1 VRPVITD
8 VTDRGVAHT
17 KGAGMDPLTHVCS
30 GVLIGQALQPNPSA
44 RRQTL
49 IVLGL
54 AASAPDLDAIS
65 YLWGPQAYAHLHHSY
80 THTLLGLAVLALLL
94 AGIEKGVWRRVSFTR
109 LFALSSIGLAVHL
122 AGDAVAVWP
131 LRMLWPWAGQDFVL
145 RWTGD
150 FDLAVLAAV
159 GLATGLAATDV
170 MRESAPWIL
179 GAVVLILVGYFLW
192 VPGIAGLQ

>member
-1 VRPVITD
+1 
-8 VTDRGVAHT
+8 
-17 KGAGMDPLTHVCS
+17 
-30 GVLIGQALQPNPSA
+30 
-44 RRQTL
+44 
-49 IVLGL
+49 
-54 AASAPDLDAIS
+54 
-65 YLWGPQAYAHLHHSY
+65 
-80 THTLLGLAVLALLL
+80 
-94 AGIEKGVWRRVSFTR
+94 
-109 LFALSSIGLAVHL
+109 LSSIGLAVHL

-170 MRESAPWIL
+170 MRERAPWIL